1 MVSEQTRSTADDIK
15 NYIKQHGIEYR
26 TLFDLL
32 DVAKVAFEKE
42 NDTKWALKV
51 TSYIKECC
59 TWAIQNSVEV
69 LQMDDLYWKTLKAEA
84 PYHFESFL
92 FYMENNRRPEKRFY
106 EPRKKTLGVVVQD
119 LQDLEDGLLEFLGIS
134 LPPRV
139 GKLISDDTPVLT
151 SKGWKKHGDLRV
163 GDYVYDY
170 DGFPVMV
177 THVFPKNYANKRVWF
192 TDGSFID
199 CHENHEWVIRDRHK
213 GCERIA
219 ETKELVNTEII
230 DNKSGKRRY
239 AYQIPLYQPLIGEMK
254 DLPVKPYTLGAWL
267 GDGRNGNPDIC
278 GAKEDYAIVDSIIS
292 DGYEVSWHT
301 THKETG
307 VEYYG
312 FKGLRADLQKIGM
325 CHSRKRVEKH
335 IPGEYM
341 SAAIPQRL
349 ELLAGLLDTDG
360 CLRKNEHRYDFT
372 TAENELKEDFI
383 SLVSTFGWRCS
394 VKEVEPHTSSS
405 GIVGKK
411 KYWVISFNPTYP
423 IPCRLNRKQLFEFSK
438 KRRIAIQK
446 IEDIEPKRGN
456 CISVQGGLYR
466 VGRRCIPTHNSTL
479 CIFFL
484 AWVIGRHPESH
495 NAMSGHSGIL
505 ADRFYRDVFKLTEN
519 EEYTFKEIFPEINLA
534 NKSSEKNELYY
545 SPTEAFATLTC
556 RGIDGTWTGA
566 VDISS
571 DGYLYVDDMVRDRTE
586 SLSPIRLENRYQ
598 DYLNVLVDRKND
610 GSKELM
616 VGTRWNV
623 LDPLGRVET
632 ENKNNPKYRFR
643 KIPALNEKDESNFQY
658 DYGVGFS
665 TEYYHKMCDRLDR
678 NEWMAK
684 YQQMPFIREGLILP
698 LDELNYY
705 NGVLPDGDCVT
716 AAACDVAW
724 GGGDSLSMPFGKSF
738 GSTSDGLI
746 YIPDWIFNKG
756 DKYVTKPLVVAK
768 TLQHK
773 PNMEKFEANNGG
785 DEYAESIDTMLREQ
799 GFKTNITWA
808 KASNQIGKMAKIIQY
823 APDIKRRF
831 VFLKPEL
838 QPPEY
843 KDAMEEL
850 GMFTQLGRNE
860 HDDAPDGL
868 VQLLQLIDGCMTK
881 TKIIDSPTG

>member
-1 MVSEQTRSTADDIK
+1 MVSEQTKSTADSIK
-15 NYIKQHGIEYR
+15 NYIKQNGIEYQS
-26 TLFDLL
+26 LYDLL

-42 NDTKWALKV
+42 NDTEWALKV
-51 TSYIKECC
+51 TSYIKDCC
-59 TWAIQNSVEV
+59 KWAIQNSIEV
-69 LQMDDLYWKTLKAEA
+69 LQMDELYWKTMKAEA

-92 FYMENNRRPEKRFY
+92 FYMEKNRRPEKRFY
-106 EPRKKTLGVVVQD
+106 EPSKKSLGIVVQD

-139 GKLISDDTPVLT
+139 GK
-151 SKGWKKHGDLRV
+151 
-163 GDYVYDY
+163 
-170 DGFPVMV
+170 
-177 THVFPKNYANKRVWF
+177 
-192 TDGSFID
+192 
-199 CHENHEWVIRDRHK
+199 
-213 GCERIA
+213 
-219 ETKELVNTEII
+219 
-230 DNKSGKRRY
+230 
-239 AYQIPLYQPLIGEMK
+239 
-254 DLPVKPYTLGAWL
+254 
-267 GDGRNGNPDIC
+267 
-278 GAKEDYAIVDSIIS
+278 
-292 DGYEVSWHT
+292 
-301 THKETG
+301 
-307 VEYYG
+307 
-312 FKGLRADLQKIGM
+312 
-325 CHSRKRVEKH
+325 
-335 IPGEYM
+335 
-341 SAAIPQRL
+341 
-349 ELLAGLLDTDG
+349 
-360 CLRKNEHRYDFT
+360 
-372 TAENELKEDFI
+372 
-383 SLVSTFGWRCS
+383 
-394 VKEVEPHTSSS
+394 
-405 GIVGKK
+405 
-411 KYWVISFNPTYP
+411 
-423 IPCRLNRKQLFEFSK
+423 
-438 KRRIAIQK
+438 
-446 IEDIEPKRGN
+446 
-456 CISVQGGLYR
+456 
-466 VGRRCIPTHNSTL
+466 STL

-623 LDPLGRVET
+623 LDPLGRVEA

-665 TEYYHKMCDRLDR
+665 TEYYRKMRDRLDR

-684 YQQMPFIREGLILP
+684 YQQMPFIREGLLLP

-724 GGGDSLSMPFGKSF
+724 GGGDSLSMPFGKLF
-738 GSTSDGLI
+738 GSTSDGPI

-756 DKYVTKPLVVAK
+756 DKYVTKPIVVAK

-823 APDIKRRF
+823 APDVKRRF

-850 GMFTQLGRNE
+850 GMFTQLGKNE

-868 VQLLQLIDGCMTK
+868 VQLLQLLDGGMTK
-881 TKIIDSPTG
+881 TEIIDSPTG